1 MARVLLRWTERLG
14 DVLRAGCDVEG
25 MCPGVGCGGTV
36 GDLRLSRLLDFLLL
50 LLTGVD
56 VLTIKLN

>member
-14 DVLRAGCDVEG
+14 DDLKVGCDVEG
-25 MCPGVGCGGTV
+25 ACPADGSGGTV